1 MNQEQNNLNQNNF
14 NSQGNNGI
22 PNNQPLNN
30 QNVTQDSNASSLEF
44 NQQIPQTMS
53 DTFESRN
60 SNNQNLNVS
69 QTFNPQ
75 SMQNYQQPIN
85 QMNIQQPTSQPVNN
99 SFENVNFSNQSSNN
113 KPQKKMNT
121 GLIIGIVVAIVIVI
135 VGIVLVPNLSNKG
148 SKVHNLTNEKSNVI
162 IVNNKDNKNALFN
175 VDGKQLTEFY
185 DEITEFR
192 NDIAIVKNNN
202 EYAVINSKGKFII
215 NFKEYSYIT
224 FAGFIIRAKD
234 EEYNYNLIDNNG
246 KKIKV
251 ITDGEILDYWGY
263 DKLII
268 IENDKDYEILNP
280 YTGSLIKK
288 ITKADVDDLKVY
300 DGEYDLTY
308 VYYNNKTYIINYK
321 TGKIINELTGEK
333 QINSIN
339 SINNTQY
346 VILEKSD
353 NTFEYY
359 NNDKQVFATKECTN
373 LFFDDN
379 NNLICAVDYDKR
391 YLMDNN
397 GKKTIEIYKSSIA
410 YLDSENY
417 AINENNST
425 IFYVDGKKIKEIKDT
440 IDVYTISRSNK
451 IYELKTKTDSDYKYQ
466 FYNFKGELIS
476 DQYFTN
482 ALGYDETNLAIVSSN
497 KKDFYLIDIKGNKVS
512 KDYDS
517 IRFDNPLYVAQKN
530 NIYYILDT
538 KGKEIM
544 QKEGT
549 TNDFKIYDNFF
560 TISENK
566 KLAYYTLKGKEFYTI
581 NY

>member
-1 MNQEQNNLNQNNF
+1 MNQEQNNFNPNNF
-14 NSQGNNGI
+14 NTQGNNGI
-22 PNNQPLNN
+22 PNSQPLNN
-30 QNVTQDSNASSLEF
+30 QSLNNTF
-44 NQQIPQTMS
+44 NQNIAQNSNISSSTFSQQASPISSYEQPIMQQPTPQPIN
-53 DTFESRN
+53 TFEN
-60 SNNQNLNVS
+60 SNTNNQN
-69 QTFNPQ
+69 FN
-75 SMQNYQQPIN
+75 S
-85 QMNIQQPTSQPVNN
+85 
-99 SFENVNFSNQSSNN
+99 
-113 KPQKKMNT
+113 KPPKKMNT
-121 GLIIGIVVAIVIVI
+121 GLIIGIAIVITIVI
-135 VGIVLVPNLSNKG
+135 VVTVLVSKSFNKDNKAYNLA
-148 SKVHNLTNEKSNVI
+148 NENSNVI

-175 VDGKQLTEFY
+175 ADGKQLTEFY
-185 DEITEFR
+185 DKITEFH

-215 NFKEYSYIT
+215 NFKEYKYIT
-224 FAGFIIRAKD
+224 MAGFLVKAED
-234 EEYNYNLIDNNG
+234 EEYNYNLIDNKG
-246 KKIKV
+246 KKIKKL
-251 ITDGEILDYWGY
+251 IDEKIIEYWGY

-268 IENDKDYEILNP
+268 IGNDKDYEILNS

-288 ITKADVDDLKVY
+288 IKKVNADDLKVY
-300 DGEYDLTY
+300 DGKYDLTY
-308 VYYNNKTYIINYK
+308 VYYNNKTYIINYR

-339 SINNTQY
+339 SINNEQY
-346 VILEKSD
+346 VILEKND

-359 NNDKQVFATKECTN
+359 NNDKQVFTTKECTN
-373 LFFDDN
+373 LFFEYDN
-379 NNLICAVDYDKR
+379 NNLICAIDYDKR
-391 YLMDNN
+391 YLMEND
-397 GKKTIEIYKSSIA
+397 GKKTIEIYKSDTA

-425 IFYVDGKKIKEIKDT
+425 IFYVAGKKVKEVKNT
-440 IDVYTISRSNK
+440 TGAHTISRSNK

-476 DQYFTN
+476 NQYFTN
-482 ALGYDETNLAIVSSN
+482 ALAYDKTNLAIVSNN

-517 IRFDNPLYVAQKN
+517 IRFDNSLYVAQKN
-530 NIYYILDT
+530 NIYYVLDT

-549 TNDFKIYDNFF
+549 SYDFKIYDNFF

-566 KLAYYTLKGKEFYTI
+566 KTVYYTLNGKEFYTI